1 MRAAVR
7 RRGAARTT
15 HLALHLPGTPNCN
28 EELAPSLLS
37 RSRGRGWPPS
47 GRRSTRRS
55 RHDSGD
61 ESVSPI
67 ERQDSRC
74 AEALPSDEDL
84 SLDGMELNTDGS
96 AALADQIGDLHI
108 ELDES
113 WLTRSPPRKKHAR
126 TSFGPPGSPVEGGRG
141 SRGSRGRP
149 TSVVC
154 EPSTSLSPVRSAGA
168 DSAQEGEE
176 GRECGGGALE
186 GAMRCDPPAVVPRSS
201 SGFLHR
207 PKPTRA
213 GLASSVGARRRSWGG
228 PPSPS
233 TSPPPSAPSP
243 RAPSGPRSP
252 PPASASR
259 ASPASPGPR

>member
-1 MRAAVR
+1 MRKAQARDPLHVLGEKR
-7 RRGAARTT
+7 RSE
-15 HLALHLPGTPNCN
+15 
-28 EELAPSLLS
+28 EELAPSLLCIATGH
-37 RSRGRGWPPS
+37 RKFRGRPRSPS
-47 GRRSTRRS
+47 GFV
-55 RHDSGD
+55 DPGEGLPEQQND
-61 ESVSPI
+61 IDGASPI

-154 EPSTSLSPVRSAGA
+154 EPSTSL
-168 DSAQEGEE
+168 EGEE

-186 GAMRCDPPAVVPRSS
+186 GAMRCDPPAV
-201 SGFLHR
+201 L
-207 PKPTRA
+207 
-213 GLASSVGARRRSWGG
+213 RRR
-228 PPSPS
+228 
-233 TSPPPSAPSP
+233 PPPLVGRPAEPLHLPTPLGAVSEGALWPPLTAPGLCFQGFARLP
-243 RAPSGPRSP
+243 R
-252 PPASASR
+252 
-259 ASPASPGPR
+259 